1 MSGDRRPGAGPDPAE
16 GGEVVPHPFGTGSLG
31 ERSEGEA
38 TEVQDSPG
46 PDAGTDV
53 PATTAAEP
61 VADVDAPVAPADESM
76 REDEP
81 TAEEGPTAEDEPATG
96 PAPATGEEATGEEAT
111 GEEATG
117 EEATGE
123 EATGEQ
129 QEDTAAGK
137 SSGRRTRDPLAAA
150 LIGVLTLLLG
160 FAFAVQVRAVG
171 DDQKYVGARE
181 EDLVRILDEL
191 NAREARLRD
200 QIADQRTALQQ
211 LNSSDSQSAT
221 ALEEA
226 RARAEAIGI
235 LNGTIAAQ
243 GPGLEMIIRDAGDEV
258 RVSDIVDAIQELR
271 GAGAETMQIDGV
283 RVGVS
288 TAVTGTPGDLM
299 IDGRP
304 ITSPYE
310 FVVIGSPQN
319 METAL
324 NIPGGVVQDLTRHGA
339 SVTITQ
345 SEEVT
350 VDALRPLDTP
360 QYASPDTGG

>member
-1 MSGDRRPGAGPDPAE
+1 MSGDERPDPAE
-16 GGEVVPHPFGTGSLG
+16 DDVVVPHPFGPGSRAGRQPAG
-31 ERSEGEA
+31 ETADAREVPERGDDDEPLPPEPTRNIEEPGEPEDSGA
-38 TEVQDSPG
+38 PEESGDPGESGKNQEAGEIADRAENQDSRDAEQPEETG
-46 PDAGTDV
+46 ETEEVVEPPQIAGAGT
-53 PATTAAEP
+53 P
-61 VADVDAPVAPADESM
+61 
-76 REDEP
+76 
-81 TAEEGPTAEDEPATG
+81 
-96 PAPATGEEATGEEAT
+96 
-111 GEEATG
+111 
-117 EEATGE
+117 
-123 EATGEQ
+123 
-129 QEDTAAGK
+129 
-137 SSGRRTRDPLAAA
+137 SGRRTRDPLAAA

-171 DDQKYVGARE
+171 EDQEYAGARE

-191 NAREARLRD
+191 NAREERLRD
-200 QIADQRTALQQ
+200 QIADQRSALQQ
-211 LNSSDSQSAT
+211 LTSSDSQSAT

-226 RARAEAIGI
+226 RARAESIGI

-243 GPGLEMIIRDAGDEV
+243 GPGLVMTIRDAADEV

-288 TAVTGTPGDLM
+288 TAVTGSPGGLM
-299 IDGRP
+299 VDGRP

-310 FVVIGSPQN
+310 FVVVGSPQN

-324 NIPGGVVQDLTRHGA
+324 NIPGGVVQDLTRQGA

-345 SEEVT
+345 SDQVV

>member
-1 MSGDRRPGAGPDPAE
+1 MSGDQRPGPDPADDDV
-16 GGEVVPHPFGTGSLG
+16 VVPQPFGPRPRG
-31 ERSEGEA
+31 ERPAGETADAQDAPESRPDEEPPAAPAEEPQA
-38 TEVQDSPG
+38 T
-46 PDAGTDV
+46 
-53 PATTAAEP
+53 AEP
-61 VADVDAPVAPADESM
+61 GDPRGTEDVDLTAHPEPEAPHAAAPT
-76 REDEP
+76 R
-81 TAEEGPTAEDEPATG
+81 
-96 PAPATGEEATGEEAT
+96 
-111 GEEATG
+111 
-117 EEATGE
+117 
-123 EATGEQ
+123 
-129 QEDTAAGK
+129 
-137 SSGRRTRDPLAAA
+137 RRTRDPLAAA

-171 DDQKYVGARE
+171 QDQEYSGARE

-191 NAREARLRD
+191 NAREERLRE
-200 QIADQRTALQQ
+200 QIADQRGALQQ
-211 LNSSDSQSAT
+211 LTSSDSQSAT

-243 GPGLEMIIRDAGDEV
+243 GPGLVMTIRDAGDEV
-258 RVSDIVDAIQELR
+258 RVSDILDAIQELR

-310 FVVIGSPQN
+310 FVVVGSPQN

-324 NIPGGVVQDLTRHGA
+324 NIPGGVVQDLTRQGA
-339 SVTITQ
+339 SVTIAQ
-345 SEEVT
+345 SEQVL

-360 QYASPDTGG
+360 QYASPDAGG

>member
-81 TAEEGPTAEDEPATG
+81 TAEEGPTAEDEP
-96 PAPATGEEATGEEAT
+96 
-111 GEEATG
+111 ATG

>member
-1 MSGDRRPGAGPDPAE
+1 MSGDRRPGEPPDPAGDE
-16 GGEVVPHPFGTGSLG
+16 AVVPHPFGTGAVG
-31 ERSEGEA
+31 ERPDEA
-38 TEVQDSPG
+38 TGQPADVDVQSSPD
-46 PDAGTDV
+46 PDAGPEPADV
-53 PATTAAEP
+53 PAPTAAGPATGDEPAPEAEPAREAEP
-61 VADVDAPVAPADESM
+61 VADAEPVTDAEPA
-76 REDEP
+76 
-81 TAEEGPTAEDEPATG
+81 GDEPATADEPATTEEPAAG
-96 PAPATGEEATGEEAT
+96 DQPETADEPAAPAP
-111 GEEATG
+111 
-117 EEATGE
+117 
-123 EATGEQ
+123 
-129 QEDTAAGK
+129 GK
-137 SSGRRTRDPLAAA
+137 PSGRRTRDPLAAA

-171 DDQKYVGARE
+171 EDQEYAGARE

-191 NAREARLRD
+191 NAQESRLRD
-200 QIADQRTALQQ
+200 QIADQRADLQQ

-226 RARAEAIGI
+226 RARAEAISI

-243 GPGLEMIIRDAGDEV
+243 GPGLVMTIGDAGEDV
-258 RVSDIVDAIQELR
+258 RVSDILNAIQELR
-271 GAGAETMQIDGV
+271 GAGAETMQIDGI

-288 TAVTGTPGDLM
+288 TAVTGTPGNLM

-345 SEEVT
+345 SDQVT